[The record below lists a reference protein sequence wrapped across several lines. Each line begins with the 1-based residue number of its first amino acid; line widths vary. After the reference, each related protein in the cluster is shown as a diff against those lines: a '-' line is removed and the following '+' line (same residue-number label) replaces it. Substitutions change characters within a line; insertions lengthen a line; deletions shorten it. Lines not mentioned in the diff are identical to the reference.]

1 MENKS
6 SFSEF
11 YDMYMDVVGPQLM
24 NISREDPNK
33 AEFDSEFVRG
43 YQEAKSVAY
52 DEAIKIKPTIS
63 VENVSEKTYSAL
75 GYHFGYR
82 HGIDAVIADNAK
94 GEVRIDHL
102 LDVSFRQASSIVES
116 NNKTMQKTR

>member
-6 SFSEF
+6 SFDKF
-11 YDMYMDVVGPQLM
+11 CTMYMDVVGLPMM
-24 NISREDPNK
+24 NISMDDPNK

-43 YQEAKSVAY
+43 YQVAKSVPY
-52 DEAIKIKPTIS
+52 DEAIKIKENIS

-75 GYHFGYR
+75 GYHYGYR

-94 GEVRIDHL
+94 GELKIDHL